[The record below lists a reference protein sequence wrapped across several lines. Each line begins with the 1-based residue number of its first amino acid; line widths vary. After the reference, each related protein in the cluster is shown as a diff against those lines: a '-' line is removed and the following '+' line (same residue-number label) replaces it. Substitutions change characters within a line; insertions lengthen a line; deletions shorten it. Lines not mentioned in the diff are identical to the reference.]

1 MRSVKHIHASPV
13 LMATEVSLT
22 LILNLQQETLLKYMH
37 IHIYTSPIS
46 CSCWISS
53 FMCSSPANG
62 FTLHRTKSTK
72 VKQGTT
78 GKAAKFL
85 RTPGNQFTTP
95 SKKPVHFGT
104 PCDEKKQTDNAFY

>member
-1 MRSVKHIHASPV
+1 
-13 LMATEVSLT
+13 MATEVSLT
-22 LILNLQQETLLKYMH
+22 LILNLHQETLLKYMY

-46 CSCWISS
+46 CNCWISS
-53 FMCSSPANG
+53 LMCSSPANG
-62 FTLHRTKSTK
+62 FTLQRTKSTK

-104 PCDEKKQTDNAFY
+104 PCDKKKT